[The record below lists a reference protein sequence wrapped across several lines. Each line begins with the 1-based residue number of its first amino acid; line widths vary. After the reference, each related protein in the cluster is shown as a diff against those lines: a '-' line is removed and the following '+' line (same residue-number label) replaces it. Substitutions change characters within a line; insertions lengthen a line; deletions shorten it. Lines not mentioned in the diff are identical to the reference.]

1 MLQLYF
7 FGTPTL
13 LLADKPLA
21 DLQRSRICLRLWA
34 FLVLHRQQAH
44 SRDRLATLFWPELGA
59 DRARRTLNNVVWRL
73 RTALGEAG
81 DRLVVTPET
90 LQACLTSADWLDV
103 TAFAERTQVLMASIA
118 GEPLTQALAQAEA
131 ALPLYRGDL
140 LDGLDDEWCWPLR
153 TQWRECYRQTL
164 ERLAEACLQQQAWE
178 RGLTLAQQLLTADP
192 DRQSGYQYAMASA
205 VGLGRQHAAST
216 YFAAYQHHWTTELGL
231 PLASDMLALAARHQ
245 LQPVASANTGNQAP
259 VAQPCAPLL
268 AFPPAVAS
276 HSAYLQ
282 RQLEILIKNDELYD
296 LMADRPRQHD
306 NLLLAQGLADQL
318 GDPAVQLDLLAR
330 RAWVATHQ
338 GDYAA
343 ACTFAQEGLR
353 LAAQADLPA
362 QRAPFH
368 RQLGIASEELGDFR
382 AALHH
387 YTKALTL
394 DEAQQQQVYLPADL
408 NNVAAVQLTFGYYWQ
423 GLQSLT
429 RAQALLAATPQ
440 PTLLI
445 KVLGNLG
452 YGWLKLGD
460 LAQAQT
466 FLTQANTLAYQIGE
480 HSAAWWL
487 ATVQAKLY
495 HLAGQEE
502 MAASLAH
509 QTYAAVNQHHNIGLL
524 SYLADTLAWLYQNW
538 GDGVQALTWAQQ
550 ASGHAAQHGHWRYR
564 VRGQMRLAQAY
575 LVDGQAPL
583 ARAALTEAVK
593 LYETK
598 GQHLEEE
605 AELYFTAGACAQAL
619 AQKKRTVQ
627 AQQQA
632 ETALARQV
640 AAIPGPALQQRFLAV
655 QRCLLAGS
663 LLLSDTEHTHP
674 HRQGCAFQQFSFQP
688 ADAV

>member
-1 MLQLYF
+1 MLQLSF

-73 RTALGEAG
+73 RTALGQAG

-90 LQACLTSADWLDV
+90 LQAVLRSADWLDV
-103 TAFAERTQVLMASIA
+103 TAFAERTQALRAPLA
-118 GEPLTQALAQAEA
+118 GEALTQAMGQTEA

-140 LDGLDDEWCWPLR
+140 LDGFEDEWCWPLR
-153 TQWRECYRQTL
+153 TQWQECYRQTL

-178 RGLTLAQQLLTADP
+178 RALALAQQLLTADP
-192 DRQSGYQYAMASA
+192 DRQSGYQYAIESA
-205 VGLGRQHAAST
+205 VRLGRQHDAST
-216 YFAAYQHHWTTELGL
+216 FFAAYQQHWTTALGM
-231 PLASDMLALAARHQ
+231 PLAPAMLTLAARYQ
-245 LQPVASANTGNQAP
+245 LQPVASANTGNQP
-259 VAQPCAPLL
+259 PSPLL
-268 AFPPAVAS
+268 AFSPAVAA
-276 HSAYLQ
+276 HGAYLR
-282 RQLEILIKNDELYD
+282 RQLEILIKSDELYD
-296 LMADRPRQHD
+296 LMADRQRQHD
-306 NLLLAQGLADQL
+306 NLLLAQAVADQL
-318 GDPAVQLDLLAR
+318 GDPAVQLDILAR

-338 GDYAA
+338 GDYGA
-343 ACTFAQEGLR
+343 ACTFAQEGLQ
-353 LAAQADLPA
+353 LAAHADLSIH
-362 QRAPFH
+362 RASFH

-394 DEAQQQQVYLPADL
+394 DEAQKQQAYLPADL
-408 NNVAAVQLTFGYYWQ
+408 NNVAAVQLTSGYYWQ
-423 GLQSLT
+423 GLQPLT
-429 RAQALLAATPQ
+429 RAQALLATAPQ

-460 LAQAQT
+460 LGQAQT
-466 FLTQANTLAYQIGE
+466 FLTQADMLAHQVGD

-487 ATVQAKLY
+487 AIVQAKLH
-495 HLAGQEE
+495 HLAGQDEA
-502 MAASLAH
+502 AASLAH
-509 QTYAAVNQHHNIGLL
+509 QTYTAVNQHHHVGLL
-524 SYLADTLAWLYQNW
+524 SYLADTLAWLYTNW
-538 GDGVQALTWAQQ
+538 GDGAQALTWAQQ
-550 ASGHAAQHGHWRYR
+550 AYAHAAQHGHWRYR
-564 VRGQMRLAQAY
+564 VRGRMRLAQAY
-575 LVDGQAPL
+575 LLGGEAPS
-583 ARAALTEAVK
+583 ARAALTEAVT

-619 AQKKRTVQ
+619 TQKKRTLR

-632 ETALARQV
+632 AAALARQL
-640 AAIPGPALQQRFLAV
+640 AAIPEPAQQQRFLAV

-663 LLLSDTEHTHP
+663 ALLGNTEHTHANWQ
-674 HRQGCAFQQFSFQP
+674 RRAFQQFSFQP
-688 ADAV
+688 ANAV